1 MLVLEALEFAFDAI
15 WEIGVAWL
23 PAVGAG
29 VLASLDVGSVL
40 AAFGLFDVNG
50 ADLWHLVIGQ
60 DSAKHLSE

>member
-1 MLVLEALEFAFDAI
+1 
-15 WEIGVAWL
+15 
-23 PAVGAG
+23 
-29 VLASLDVGSVL
+29 VGSVL